1 MGPSASYLDDNEE
14 RHMRLSERVKAAAAT
29 NLQKAVDVSGS
40 HTYMPLQQADAAFD
54 EGLAFVSRLL

>member
-1 MGPSASYLDDNEE
+1 
-14 RHMRLSERVKAAAAT
+14 MRLSERVKAAAAT